1 MTHASS
7 IFARALDPR
16 VQTPDDTTSEKILDA
31 ALELAVL
38 SGLKHLTVEDVAQRA
53 GVGRITVYRRFT
65 DKQGLLDA
73 LMVRELR
80 KNLAELRAGVDV
92 ALEPEDQIVEGFV
105 TALRI
110 AREHPL
116 LARLFRH
123 ERADALEIVGTPEVF
138 ALMRAFMAAQLRGDR
153 RRKRQKGGADIELVA
168 ELVVRLGLSFLLLPE
183 SIVPLDDEKA
193 IRKLARNAIAPML
206 APRGE

>member
-7 IFARALDPR
+7 IFARALDPSVR
-16 VQTPDDTTSEKILDA
+16 TPDDATSEKILDA
-31 ALELAVL
+31 ALEVAVL

-80 KNLAELRAGVDV
+80 KNLVALRSSVDV
-92 ALEPEDQIVEGFV
+92 RLEPEEQIVEGFV
-105 TALRI
+105 TAIRI

-116 LARLFRH
+116 LLRLFRH
-123 ERADALEIVGTPEVF
+123 EREDALAIVGTPEVF
-138 ALMRAFMAAQLRGDR
+138 ALMRAFMAMQIRGDR
-153 RRKRQKGGADIELVA
+153 RRKKTKGGADVELVA
-168 ELVVRLGLSFLLLPE
+168 EMVVRLGLSFLLLPD
-183 SIVPLDDEKA
+183 SIIPLDDDKA
-193 IRKLARNAIAPML
+193 VRKLAWNAIVPMM